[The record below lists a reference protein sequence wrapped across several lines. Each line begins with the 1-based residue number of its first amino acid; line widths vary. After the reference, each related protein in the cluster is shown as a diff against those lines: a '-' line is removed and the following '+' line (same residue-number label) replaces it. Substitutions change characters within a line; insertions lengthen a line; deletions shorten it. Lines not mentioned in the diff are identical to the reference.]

1 MSQVLP
7 IIQAGTPILYK
18 CAKAVSFPLTQEVM
32 AHANN
37 MIATLK
43 STDGLALAA
52 PQANIPLRLLVVS
65 IPKVA
70 PAKRYDF
77 LSDPNHKAFPL
88 TVLVNPTLTE
98 LSKEK
103 IEGWE
108 SCLSFPGYRGK
119 VSRHQ
124 SLTCNWFDLEGNQHS
139 QRLEGFNARVIQH
152 EYDHLDGIVYIEKIT
167 DFSTFTAIVDTQLPQ
182 TSSVAPRNSS
192 EST

>member
-1 MSQVLP
+1 MSQILSL
-7 IIQAGTPILYK
+7 IKAGTPILYK
-18 CAKAVSFPLTQEVM
+18 RAKAVTFPLTQEVRT
-32 AHANN
+32 HADN

-43 STDGLALAA
+43 DTDGLALAA
-52 PQANIPLRLLVVS
+52 PQVDIPLRLLVVN

-77 LSDPNHKAFPL
+77 SCDPNHRAFPL
-88 TVLVNPTLTE
+88 TILVNPTLTE

-103 IEGWE
+103 VEGWE

-124 SLTCNWFDLEGNQHS
+124 SLVCNWFDLEGNQHS

-152 EYDHLDGIVYIEKIT
+152 EYDHLDGIVYVEKIT
-167 DFSTFTAIVDTQLPQ
+167 DFSTFSLI
-182 TSSVAPRNSS
+182 
-192 EST
+192 